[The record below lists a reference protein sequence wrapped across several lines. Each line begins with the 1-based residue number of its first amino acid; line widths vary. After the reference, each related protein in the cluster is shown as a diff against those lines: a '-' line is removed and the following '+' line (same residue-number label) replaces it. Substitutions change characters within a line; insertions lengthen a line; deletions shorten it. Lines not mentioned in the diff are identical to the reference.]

1 MKDGSLL
8 YECLLIFA
16 WLWKQK
22 RESSCRK
29 EWEMFFVGLYN
40 SKVLFY
46 FIAKQS
52 RERWSK
58 QPELEPAELAE
69 IKSKAGIVS
78 YRVQLLLCSQLWRGR
93 SFLPYLRKK
102 RGQIDS
108 WLHFDYKP
116 IE

>member
-40 SKVLFY
+40 IKVLFY
-46 FIAKQS
+46 FIEKQSKAKQREVEQTARVRTS
-52 RERWSK
+52 RT
-58 QPELEPAELAE
+58 
-69 IKSKAGIVS
+69 G
-78 YRVQLLLCSQLWRGR
+78 
-93 SFLPYLRKK
+93 
-102 RGQIDS
+102 
-108 WLHFDYKP
+108 
-116 IE
+116 

>member
-46 FIAKQS
+46 FIEKQSKAKQREVEQTARVRTS
-52 RERWSK
+52 RT
-58 QPELEPAELAE
+58 
-69 IKSKAGIVS
+69 G
-78 YRVQLLLCSQLWRGR
+78 
-93 SFLPYLRKK
+93 
-102 RGQIDS
+102 
-108 WLHFDYKP
+108 
-116 IE
+116 